1 MMKFFQVFLSLS
13 IFFLF
18 NACISPKPVDNLA
31 LQKQILANE
40 QKIAELK
47 DQISRQEQE
56 MDYEKQRSEVLQC
69 ENEALDDHLAQARNN
84 IKDTFVALMGTFEKR
99 EEELFDCYIGYA
111 PINRSKTY
119 YSSGKTLLVDFGN
132 PVSVDNV
139 IICGA
144 ELYTQTPA
152 AVQFCVIRTDYGK
165 VNTLV
170 VERISTEYKIAD
182 AGKQK
187 IIFPRNQRFSVSKG
201 SWLGVYISPAVG
213 LAYDDKGTGKVLD
226 YPLKK
231 IVPNETVFAMPISLP
246 GRDGKAISFRFF
258 GSSYMN

>member
-1 MMKFFQVFLSLS
+1 MMNFFLSFLLLTS
-13 IFFLF
+13 ALLF
-18 NACISPKPVDNLA
+18 NACISPKPLDDLA

-40 QKIAELK
+40 QKIAQME
-47 DQISRQEQE
+47 DQISRQKQE
-56 MDYEKQRSEVLQC
+56 MDYEKNRSEVLER
-69 ENEALDDHLAQARNN
+69 ENAALVDHLSQARNN
-84 IKDTFVALMGTFEKR
+84 IKDTFIALMGTFEKR

-111 PINRSKTY
+111 PISRSRTF
-119 YSSGKTLLVDFGN
+119 YSTVKTLLVDFGN
-132 PVSVDNV
+132 PVEVDNV

-152 AVQFCVIRTDYGK
+152 TVQFCVIRPAYSK
-165 VNTLV
+165 PNTLV
-170 VERISTEYKIAD
+170 VEKISGEYKFAA

-187 IIFPRNQRFSVSKG
+187 IIFPRKQRFSASKG
-201 SWLGVYISPAVG
+201 SWLGVYINPAAG

-226 YPLKK
+226 FQLKK
-231 IVPNETVFAMPISLP
+231 IVPMETVLAMPASLP